1 MQWNSFFA
9 ERTALL
15 TRSPIRELLK
25 FTTQPEVISFA
36 GGLPA
41 PELFPID
48 RIREAANTV
57 LSKYGPEALQYSTTE
72 GMPALRSF
80 LAQRLSS
87 DTLTVKP
94 DNILI
99 VTGSQ
104 QALDLITRV
113 FLDEHDRI
121 ILENPTYLGML
132 QACKLYDLTYLPV
145 TFDCEGMSVEP
156 IPELLHQ
163 NHRWVYV
170 GPDYQNTQGTT

>member
-72 GMPALRSF
+72 GMPALGNF

-94 DNILI
+94 DNC
-99 VTGSQ
+99 S
-104 QALDLITRV
+104 
-113 FLDEHDRI
+113 DEHTSELHSRF
-121 ILENPTYLGML
+121 
-132 QACKLYDLTYLPV
+132 DLV
-145 TFDCEGMSVEP
+145 C
-156 IPELLHQ
+156 
-163 NHRWVYV
+163 
-170 GPDYQNTQGTT
+170 

>member
-104 QALDLITRV
+104 QALDLIARV
-113 FLDEHDRI
+113 LLNEHDRI

-132 QACKLYDLTYLPV
+132 QTCKPYDLTYLPV
-145 TFDCEGMSVEP
+145 
-156 IPELLHQ
+156 HQ
-163 NHRWVYV
+163 IAMVCALRL
-170 GPDYQNTQGTT
+170 YQNCYVKIPG